1 MGIKAS
7 WAGSVLA
14 QMYLVESVFVTERAA
29 RAARS
34 VLTRSAHRRERAG
47 VVTTESQQLLCLK
60 VLASMTAHVLPLVAP
75 PTKTPPVHA
84 ANRWSLLS
92 PVQITDAPKS
102 GTGWEPVS
110 MFPML
115 TGQKW
120 MQAST

>member
-1 MGIKAS
+1 M
-7 WAGSVLA
+7 
-14 QMYLVESVFVTERAA
+14 TERAA
-29 RAARS
+29 HAARS

-47 VVTTESQQLLCLK
+47 VVTTESRQLLYLK
-60 VLASMTAHVLPLVAP
+60 VLASLTAHVLLLLAP
-75 PTKTPPVHA
+75 PTKILPVHA
-84 ANRWSLLS
+84 ANEWSHLS
-92 PVQITDAPKS
+92 PVQTTDAPKS

>member
-1 MGIKAS
+1 M
-7 WAGSVLA
+7 
-14 QMYLVESVFVTERAA
+14 TERAA
-29 RAARS
+29 HAARS

-60 VLASMTAHVLPLVAP
+60 VLASMTAHVLLLLAP
-75 PTKTPPVHA
+75 PTKILPVHA
-84 ANRWSLLS
+84 ANQWSPLS
-92 PVQITDAPKS
+92 PVQTMDAPKS